1 MSFTLRQILDLASNM
16 ALAGLEPGAQ
26 IDLDDTDIAETLLP
40 SVFQEVGV
48 EAAKDE
54 ATRSLLR
61 RSKTLEFTDGAG
73 TLTGDVLTQYKSA
86 ATLYNSDDLTVTY
99 ALQLEWVD
107 FISPNGDSRDGR
119 FHIDGTAIRV
129 IEPGEVYDPNS
140 GVTEERVYVGCC
152 VPEIPELVDDPV
164 DVPDELV
171 NNILDKL
178 AFALGG
184 KVTETEG
191 AGVSG

>member
-1 MSFTLRQILDLASNM
+1 MSLTLQQILNLASNM

-61 RSKTLEFTDGAG
+61 RSKTVEFTDGAA
-73 TLTGDVLTQYKSA
+73 TLTDDVLTQYKSA
-86 ATLYNSDDLTVTY
+86 ATLYNPDDLTVTY
-99 ALQLEWVD
+99 SLQLEWVD

-119 FHIDGTAIRV
+119 FHIDGTTIRV
-129 IEPGEVYDPNS
+129 IEPGEVYDPN
-140 GVTEERVYVGCC
+140 GGITEERVYVGCC
-152 VPEIPELVDDPV
+152 VPEIPESADDEL
-164 DVPDELV
+164 DIPDELINDV
-171 NNILDKL
+171 LDKL
-178 AFALGG
+178 AFALRG
-184 KVTETEG
+184 KATATEG
-191 AGVSG
+191 AASG